1 MKRESIWKEP
11 LLHFMLIGLIL
22 FVIHAY
28 TNTDSFS
35 SGTTILIDDD
45 DVNRLITQYKQVWNE
60 DPSPATIKK
69 LIHEYINS
77 EMVYNE
83 ALAMNLDHNDEIIK
97 RRLKQKYEFLVNDL
111 ATLYEPKE
119 EELKDFYLKNKD
131 QFQTDKLFS
140 FSQHYFNPDSRSNPT
155 VDAQTF
161 LSNKESQ
168 TSNTVFTTDAIHLNK
183 TYFNQSTQQIRSEFG
198 LEFSQKIQAITTLG
212 WHGPIQS
219 GYGIHV
225 IDMLSIT
232 SDSLRNFD
240 DIKEMVGAAFDQKLI
255 NDYNN
260 SIKGKLI
267 ENYTIRYKLDEWKE
281 LDLK

>member
-1 MKRESIWKEP
+1 
-11 LLHFMLIGLIL
+11 
-22 FVIHAY
+22 
-28 TNTDSFS
+28 
-35 SGTTILIDDD
+35 
-45 DVNRLITQYKQVWNE
+45 
-60 DPSPATIKK
+60 
-69 LIHEYINS
+69 
-77 EMVYNE
+77 
-83 ALAMNLDHNDEIIK
+83 
-97 RRLKQKYEFLVNDL
+97 
-111 ATLYEPKE
+111 
-119 EELKDFYLKNKD
+119 
-131 QFQTDKLFS
+131 
-140 FSQHYFNPDSRSNPT
+140 
-155 VDAQTF
+155 
-161 LSNKESQ
+161 
-168 TSNTVFTTDAIHLNK
+168 
-183 TYFNQSTQQIRSEFG
+183 
-198 LEFSQKIQAITTLG
+198 LG